1 MKDLSLKYFFEPITL
16 LTDVNSRLYF
26 GYLIAA
32 FLLAFLALALMQKK
46 MALRSALHILFS
58 PKVWLNRS
66 TLLDLGLLSINVW
79 LKVLVW
85 VPVFMSAFS
94 VAFSTVKGLNWLIP
108 VSAFPLSVSKPVIVA
123 VYTLVLVLALDFS
136 RYLLHRLMHRSSWL
150 WRFHKVH
157 HSARTMTPLTLY
169 RVHPVESMLQY
180 LRDVLVTGCLT
191 GVFFFCFGPGL
202 DVLTVAGVNV
212 VRLAFNYTGA
222 NLRHSH
228 IWLSFGPFERVFISP
243 AQHQIHHSS
252 APEHLNKNFGSQFAI
267 WDRIFGSLYLTSRRE
282 KLAFGLA
289 EGQKSKESNLI

>member
-108 VSAFPLSVSKPVIVA
+108 VSAFPLSVSKPVVVA